1 VAPHRFLLLLVVGLM
16 QKEKWK
22 EPLGEKRGLAKGDWV
37 PEDRCRWQRSY
48 ELNRRRESAPWR
60 EIAEEEEEEEK
71 LPRRKKEEENLC
83 FFFFFFLLVFV
94 QVGLCDLF
102 SFRRFE
108 VTADSVVLA
117 VSLVG

>member
-1 VAPHRFLLLLVVGLM
+1 MEGDRRGGGGGEVATK
-16 QKEKWK
+16 KE
-22 EPLGEKRGLAKGDWV
+22 G
-37 PEDRCRWQRSY
+37 
-48 ELNRRRESAPWR
+48 
-60 EIAEEEEEEEK
+60 
-71 LPRRKKEEENLC
+71 RRKSVLFFFFF